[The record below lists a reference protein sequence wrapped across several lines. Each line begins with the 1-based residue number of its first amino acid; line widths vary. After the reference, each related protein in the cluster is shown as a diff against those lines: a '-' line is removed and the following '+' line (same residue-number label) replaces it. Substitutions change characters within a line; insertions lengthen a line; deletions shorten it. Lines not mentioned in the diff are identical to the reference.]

1 MNAANLV
8 LAVPSKGR
16 LKDEAERLFATAG
29 LTFLQTGH
37 ERGYRGELQGFDGV
51 EVAFVSAAEI
61 ARLLQSGEAHL
72 GITGEDLIRETIAET
87 EKHVTLLAPLGFG
100 HADVVVAVPDF
111 WIDVATMADLE
122 EAAVLYRRR
131 HRSRMRVA
139 TKYMNL
145 TRQFFAG
152 HRFGRPD
159 RAADAVTLYRIVES
173 LGATEGAPGA
183 GTAELIV
190 DITST
195 GSTLK
200 ANGLK
205 VLSDGVILRSQAN
218 LVASRTATW
227 TASQKTVGDGLMNRL
242 NLPARP

>member
-1 MNAANLV
+1 MSIANLV

-16 LKDEAERLFATAG
+16 LKDETERLFASGG
-29 LTFLQTGH
+29 LTFSRIGH
-37 ERGYRGELQGFDGV
+37 ERGYRGEIRGLDGI
-51 EVAFVSAAEI
+51 EIAFVSASEI

-72 GITGEDLIRETIAET
+72 GITGEDLVREMIPET
-87 EKHVTLLAPLGFG
+87 EKHVSLLAPLGFG

-111 WIDVATMADLE
+111 WIDVTAMADLE

-131 HRSRMRVA
+131 HRARMRVA

-183 GTAELIV
+183 GAAELIV

-218 LVASRTATW
+218 LVASETAQW
-227 TASQKTVGDGLMNRL
+227 TAPQQATRDMLIERL
-242 NLPARP
+242 NLRAK